1 VNKMHIFRSALSS
14 AVVIFLSVVTGAFM
28 AILASAF
35 VNGSK
40 LVAGFWTSGVVPV
53 SLIFFDASVP
63 LAVVGLALA
72 AIIIYLLRRLFSL
85 DRFHGPADGIYA
97 AHLTKSNIDLT
108 KSLQSTLIAFVSIA
122 GGAPVGQ
129 YGPLV
134 HLGATVGSGFHKF
147 LAITKTSSDLWI
159 GCGVAAAI
167 AAGFQAPIAGV
178 VFAHEA
184 VLRHLSFRAITPILI
199 ASITSY
205 ALTKYWLNLEP
216 LFYMDF
222 PDVEL
227 LWSIPFLLIGGVFF
241 GFVAVL
247 FMRGLFLFTSI
258 GKKIESQI
266 FISLSIALIV
276 CTSIGIIFPAILG
289 FGSATINSIFIGGL
303 TMGSLLAIVVG
314 KLLASSVAVGFG
326 MYGGVFAPALFL
338 GASTGGFLTKVFD
351 ICGFVMPTH
360 LLPIAGMAS
369 VAACVVGAPLS
380 MVIIILELTLSYEL
394 AVIAMVSTAVSIQVA
409 SLSFNHSFFDE
420 QLVRRGINLL
430 AGRTEL
436 QLSHMDIT
444 SVLAHDYVTAAPTDS
459 IETGIAALKN
469 RGKSEGYCVDDA
481 NKFLG
486 KFLLVDILGA
496 DDQLQ
501 LVKFCISDPI
511 VLSEKDSVLDAV
523 NIATDFIGESM
534 PVVST
539 DNGCLLGVIAE
550 ADIFRAYTSVQKQ
563 TSKIEHN

>member
-1 VNKMHIFRSALSS
+1 MHIFGSAFSS
-14 AVVIFLSVVTGAFM
+14 AVVIFLSIVTGAFM
-28 AILASAF
+28 AILASVF

-40 LVAGFWTSGVVPV
+40 LVAGFWENGVESVK
-53 SLIFFDASVP
+53 LLFIDTSVP
-63 LAVVGLALA
+63 PAVIGLALA
-72 AIIIYLLRRLFSL
+72 SLIIYLLRRSFGL
-85 DRFHGPADGIYA
+85 DRFHGPADSIYA
-97 AHLTKSNIDLT
+97 AHLTKSNIDLG
-108 KSLQSTLIAFVSIA
+108 KSLQSTLIAFISIA

-134 HLGATVGSGFHKF
+134 HLGATVGSTFHKF

-205 ALTKYWLNLEP
+205 ALTKYWLRLEP

-222 PDVEL
+222 PDIEL

-247 FMRGLFLFTSI
+247 FMRGLFLFGSI

-266 FISLSIALIV
+266 FISLSIAFIV
-276 CTSIGIIFPAILG
+276 CASIGIILPAVLG
-289 FGSATINSIFIGGL
+289 FGSSTINSIFIGGL
-303 TMGSLLAIVVG
+303 TMGSLLAIIVG

-338 GASTGGFLTKVFD
+338 GASTGGFFTKVFD
-351 ICGFVMPTH
+351 IFGFVLPTH

-409 SLSFNHSFFDE
+409 SLWFNHSFFDE
-420 QLVRRGINLL
+420 QLIRRGINLL
-430 AGRTEL
+430 KGRTDL
-436 QLSHMDIT
+436 QLSHIDVT
-444 SVLAHDYVTAAPTDS
+444 SVLTQDYITVSPTDLV
-459 IETGIAALKN
+459 ETGIAALKN
-469 RGKSEGYCVDDA
+469 SGKSEGYCVDDA

-501 LVKFCISDPI
+501 LVKFCVSDPV

-523 NIATDFIGESM
+523 NIATAFIGESM

-539 DNGCLLGVIAE
+539 VNGCLLGVISE